1 MRQDLVL
8 LPGLACDAR
17 LYAAQTASLADLA
30 APLVPNLDAASMA
43 EMAEAVLDAAPKR
56 FALAGLSMGGYV
68 AMEIVRRAPS
78 RVTRL
83 ALISTTARPDAPEQ
97 TAMRRELIEL
107 ARGDRFGL
115 VMPRLLPKLISA
127 HRRDDAALKRLVIEM
142 ADAVGA
148 EAFARQQTAILS
160 RPDSRAASAASSRV
174 WGVSPSRWRARRT
187 SMRAASAVPAASAT
201 RARVT
206 AASPSA
212 RRRVSRAVRRRP
224 GMPRTCRST
233 AKPPCSSR

>member
-17 LYAAQTASLADLA
+17 LFAAQAGALADIA
-30 APLVPNLDAASMA
+30 APLVPNLDAASVG
-43 EMAEAVLDAAPKR
+43 EMAEAVLDAAPRR

-68 AMEIVRRAPS
+68 AMEILRRAPS

-107 ARGDRFGL
+107 ARTARFAQ

-127 HRRDDAALKRLVIEM
+127 GRRDDAALKRLVIDM

-160 RPDSRAASAASSRV
+160 RPDSREDLGRVTVPTAIVCGDADELTPPDRHEEIAASIGGARLVVIPGSGHLATLEAPEAAAAAL
-174 WGVSPSRWRARRT
+174 RAWLL
-187 SMRAASAVPAASAT
+187 A
-201 RARVT
+201 
-206 AASPSA
+206 
-212 RRRVSRAVRRRP
+212 
-224 GMPRTCRST
+224 
-233 AKPPCSSR
+233 

>member
-17 LYAAQTASLADLA
+17 LFAPQVEALADLA
-30 APLVPNLDAASMA
+30 APLVPNLDAASVG
-43 EMAEAVLDAAPKR
+43 EMAEAVLGAAPKR

-68 AMEIVRRAPS
+68 AMEVLRRAPS

-83 ALISTTARPDAPEQ
+83 ALISTTARPDTPEQ

-107 ARGDRFGL
+107 ARSARFAQ
-115 VMPRLLPKLISA
+115 VMPRLLPKLISV
-127 HRRDDAALKRLVIEM
+127 HRRDDAELKRLVVEM

-160 RPDSRAASAASSRV
+160 RPDSRDDLD
-174 WGVSPSRWRARRT
+174 
-187 SMRAASAVPAASAT
+187 
-201 RARVT
+201 RVT
-206 AASPSA
+206 VPTAIVCGDADELTPPDRHEEMAARIGGAVLTVIPRSGHLATLEAPEETVA
-212 RRRVSRAVRRRP
+212 ALRAWLL
-224 GMPRTCRST
+224 
-233 AKPPCSSR
+233 A

>member
-17 LYAAQTASLADLA
+17 LYASQTAALADLA
-30 APLVPNLDAASMA
+30 VPLVPNLDAASVG
-43 EMAEAVLDAAPKR
+43 EMADAVLGAAPKR

-68 AMEIVRRAPS
+68 AMEILRRAPS

-107 ARGDRFGL
+107 ARGDRFAL

-127 HRRDDAALKRLVIEM
+127 GRRDDAELRKLVIDM

-148 EAFARQQTAILS
+148 ETFARQQTAILA
-160 RPDSRAASAASSRV
+160 RPDSRDDL
-174 WGVSPSRWRARRT
+174 G
-187 SMRAASAVPAASAT
+187 
-201 RARVT
+201 RVT
-206 AASPSA
+206 VPTAIVCGDADELTPPDRHREMAALIGGATLTVIPGSGHLATLEAPDA
-212 RRRVSRAVRRRP
+212 VGAALRAWLK
-224 GMPRTCRST
+224 
-233 AKPPCSSR
+233 A

>member
-17 LYAAQTASLADLA
+17 LYAPQTAALADLA
-30 APLVPNLDAASMA
+30 VPLVPNLDAASVG
-43 EMAEAVLDAAPKR
+43 EMADAVLGAAPKR

-68 AMEIVRRAPS
+68 AMEILRRAPS

-107 ARGDRFGL
+107 ARGDRFAL

-127 HRRDDAALKRLVIEM
+127 GRRDDAELRKLVVDM

-148 EAFARQQTAILS
+148 ETFARQQTAILS
-160 RPDSRAASAASSRV
+160 RPDSRDDL
-174 WGVSPSRWRARRT
+174 G
-187 SMRAASAVPAASAT
+187 
-201 RARVT
+201 RVT
-206 AASPSA
+206 VPTVIVCGDADELTPPDRHREMAALIGGATLTVIPGSGHLATLEAPDA
-212 RRRVSRAVRRRP
+212 VGAALRAWL
-224 GMPRTCRST
+224 T
-233 AKPPCSSR
+233 A

>member
-97 TAMRRELIEL
+97 TAMRRELIAL
-107 ARGDRFGL
+107 ARGDRFAL

-160 RPDSRAASAASSRV
+160 RPDSRDDLGRV
-174 WGVSPSRWRARRT
+174 
-187 SMRAASAVPAASAT
+187 AVPTAIVCGDADELTPPDRHREMAALVGGAT
-201 RARVT
+201 LTVIPGAGHLATLEAPDAVT
-206 AASPSA
+206 AALRAWLSA
-212 RRRVSRAVRRRP
+212 
-224 GMPRTCRST
+224 
-233 AKPPCSSR
+233 

>member
-160 RPDSRAASAASSRV
+160 RPDSRDDLGRV
-174 WGVSPSRWRARRT
+174 
-187 SMRAASAVPAASAT
+187 AVPTAIVCGDADELTPPDRHREMAALVGGAT
-201 RARVT
+201 LTVIPGAGHLATLEAPEAVT
-206 AASPSA
+206 AALRAWLSA
-212 RRRVSRAVRRRP
+212 
-224 GMPRTCRST
+224 
-233 AKPPCSSR
+233 

>member
-17 LYAAQTASLADLA
+17 LFAPQTAALSDLA
-30 APLVPNLDAASMA
+30 APLVPNLDAASVG
-43 EMAEAVLDAAPKR
+43 EMAEAVLGAAPKR

-68 AMEIVRRAPS
+68 AMEILRRAPS

-83 ALISTTARPDAPEQ
+83 ALVSTTARPDTPEQ

-107 ARGDRFGL
+107 ARSARFAQ
-115 VMPRLLPKLISA
+115 VMPRLLPKLISV
-127 HRRDDAALKRLVIEM
+127 HRRDDAELKRLVVEM

-160 RPDSRAASAASSRV
+160 RPDSRDDLD
-174 WGVSPSRWRARRT
+174 
-187 SMRAASAVPAASAT
+187 
-201 RARVT
+201 RVT
-206 AASPSA
+206 VPTAIVCGDADELTPPDRHEEMAARIGGAVLTVIPRSGHLATLEAPEETA
-212 RRRVSRAVRRRP
+212 AALRAWLL
-224 GMPRTCRST
+224 
-233 AKPPCSSR
+233 A

>member
-17 LYAAQTASLADLA
+17 LFAPQVEALADLA
-30 APLVPNLDAASMA
+30 APLVPNLDTASVG
-43 EMAEAVLDAAPKR
+43 EMAEAVLGAAPKR

-68 AMEIVRRAPS
+68 AMEILRRAPS

-83 ALISTTARPDAPEQ
+83 ALISTTARPDTPEQ

-107 ARGDRFGL
+107 ARSARFAQ
-115 VMPRLLPKLISA
+115 VMPRLLPKLISV
-127 HRRDDAALKRLVIEM
+127 HRRDDAELKRLVVEM

-160 RPDSRAASAASSRV
+160 RPDSRDDLD
-174 WGVSPSRWRARRT
+174 
-187 SMRAASAVPAASAT
+187 
-201 RARVT
+201 RVT
-206 AASPSA
+206 VPTAIVCGDADELTPPDRHEEMAARIGGAALTVIPRSGHLATLEAPEEA
-212 RRRVSRAVRRRP
+212 VAALRAWLL
-224 GMPRTCRST
+224 
-233 AKPPCSSR
+233 A

>member
-17 LYAAQTASLADLA
+17 LYAAQTAGLADLA

-107 ARGDRFGL
+107 ARGDRFAL

-160 RPDSRAASAASSRV
+160 RLDSRDDLGRV
-174 WGVSPSRWRARRT
+174 
-187 SMRAASAVPAASAT
+187 AVPTAIVCGDADELTPPDRHREMAALVGGAT
-201 RARVT
+201 LTVIPEAGHLATLEAPDAVT
-206 AASPSA
+206 AALRAWLSA
-212 RRRVSRAVRRRP
+212 
-224 GMPRTCRST
+224 
-233 AKPPCSSR
+233 